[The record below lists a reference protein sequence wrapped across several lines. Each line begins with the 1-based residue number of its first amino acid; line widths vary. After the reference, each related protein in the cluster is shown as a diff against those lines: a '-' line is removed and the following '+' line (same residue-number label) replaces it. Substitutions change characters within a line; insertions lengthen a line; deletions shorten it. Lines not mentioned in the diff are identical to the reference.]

1 MEHVD
6 LSLTPEEAASGL
18 INNFHSYYYELAVG
32 KETAEL
38 HARVHAG
45 KAVKLLYTM
54 AYELEN
60 EEVKHF
66 WGKVMRILRKGIK
79 K

>member
-6 LSLTPEEAASGL
+6 LSWTPKEAASGL
-18 INNFHSYYYELAVG
+18 INNFYSMYIEHHMG
-32 KETAEL
+32 AEYAQMD
-38 HARVHAG
+38 ARMSAF

-66 WGKVMRILRKGIK
+66 WGDVMRILRKGIK